1 MLINGEVYDV
11 RTFADIHPGGKRILL
26 QSAGTDATE
35 LFSMYHHEGVLTKY
49 REKLKVGEIAGAKPT
64 PVAVPFA
71 QPLHFGQFRSP
82 YYKDTHYKLASR
94 VQRFVKEELLPTL
107 DHWAEDS
114 QPPRDLYLKMGSE
127 GFLACLTG
135 ASQFPREWVD
145 PGTPEPED
153 YDIFHEFIVID
164 LISQIGHPSAVS
176 GLTNGPAI
184 ALTCIMKFGSDA
196 QKQLVARD
204 ALMGR
209 VFIALAMSE
218 PNAGSDVA
226 GLQCR
231 ATPQDGGWAINGV
244 KKWITNAA
252 YARYIVT
259 AVVTN
264 SDAPAVAGTSLLLV
278 DTEAAGSEGL
288 SIRKIALG
296 AKANIAGT
304 SFLEFD
310 DVFVEQSMLIGQQD
324 HAFKYLMTNL
334 NHERLYFST
343 ICNRIARVC
352 MEECCNPN
360 PQPKLPPKPPFSA
373 ITPPLQPRAVIPT
386 LAPTL
391 ADLQLQCTLAERFT
405 SRQIKSTCRW
415 AGSVDSLSPYLV
427 YSTVNLLIPI
437 SLLA

>member
-1 MLINGEVYDV
+1 
-11 RTFADIHPGGKRILL
+11 
-26 QSAGTDATE
+26 
-35 LFSMYHHEGVLTKY
+35 
-49 REKLKVGEIAGAKPT
+49 
-64 PVAVPFA
+64 
-71 QPLHFGQFRSP
+71 
-82 YYKDTHYKLASR
+82 
-94 VQRFVKEELLPTL
+94 
-107 DHWAEDS
+107 
-114 QPPRDLYLKMGSE
+114 
-127 GFLACLTG
+127 LACLTG

-352 MEECCNPN
+352 MEECYKFAMKRKTFG
-360 PQPKLPPKPPFSA
+360 KLL
-373 ITPPLQPRAVIPT
+373 IQHDI
-386 LAPTL
+386 
-391 ADLQLQCTLAERFT
+391 
-405 SRQIKSTCRW
+405 IKSLLAKCSSRVEQQHAWLESVYYQFKTMTKEEADRHLGFVVCGVKAQCSEVLEECASASTHVFGGNALD
-415 AGSVDSLSPYLV
+415 AGSVGRRIQPMVDAVKGFAVPAG
-427 YSTVNLLIPI
+427 STKIMEMQMVK
-437 SLLA
+437 LAVKQAAAASSKL